1 MAGATKCN
9 MNRIELSPDLSRCIQ
24 TVAREEFWVSVNTLM
39 ASEQENEDLQQRVE
53 LLRAFLESMDFKELR
68 RQSEEHLTQGQRVKF
83 LVYWKQSEPGYD
95 MIVS

>member
-9 MNRIELSPDLSRCIQ
+9 MNRVELCPDLSRCIQ
-24 TVAREEFWVSVNTLM
+24 TVAREEFWASVNTLM

>member
-9 MNRIELSPDLSRCIQ
+9 MNRIELYPDLSHCIQ
-24 TVAREEFWVSVNTLM
+24 TVAREEFWDSVNTLM

-53 LLRAFLESMDFKELR
+53 LLRAFLESMDFRELR

>member
-1 MAGATKCN
+1 MAGATKYN
-9 MNRIELSPDLSRCIQ
+9 MDHIELCPDLSRCIQ
-24 TVAREEFWVSVNTLM
+24 TVAREEFWASVNTLM
-39 ASEQENEDLQQRVE
+39 ASEQESEDLQQRVE